1 MLFAGNLI
9 RHPCFDEMRRTKEGF
24 RVVGNLENTDRIMND
39 TFWIGVYPGMTREML
54 AYMAKVL
61 KEAVG
66 K

>member
-1 MLFAGNLI
+1 M
-9 RHPCFDEMRRTKEGF
+9 
-24 RVVGNLENTDRIMND
+24 VGNLENTDRIMND
-39 TFWIGVYPGMTREML
+39 TFWIGGYPGMTREML